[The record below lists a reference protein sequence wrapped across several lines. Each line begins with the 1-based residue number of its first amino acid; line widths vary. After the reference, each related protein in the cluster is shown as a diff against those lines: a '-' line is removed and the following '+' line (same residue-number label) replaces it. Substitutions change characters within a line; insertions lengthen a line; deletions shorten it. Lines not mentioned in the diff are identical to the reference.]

1 MPEEQVAVE
10 EEVQQEVVEDVVE
23 EVVKETP
30 SEILEEE
37 PVIDMSPP
45 DPEPEAKVE
54 DETGFRTD
62 QYTTGSQLGFSPEQ
76 VDAFG
81 TPENFDRMLG
91 AMQHNAQQQHYQ
103 QQQQQQ
109 QYQQQQYQQ
118 QQPGPVGNFQFQ
130 NPDDFDEGIVG
141 MNNHMNY
148 RMMQME
154 SMIGAMHQ
162 QSGAM
167 QQQNERLQA
176 EAIGRSLESTLD
188 GMDEELFG
196 RGPLDSLSGD
206 QAKNRIAVANEFA
219 RAGTG
224 YMQQGLEAPSIPEL
238 AKHAANA
245 LFADNFKDKALKEAS
260 EQTRDVASQ
269 ASARPTQQE
278 ESPGSG
284 TEAAIRAAAEW
295 HREHGT
301 NAHDAFG

>member
-1 MPEEQVAVE
+1 MPEEQAAVE
-10 EEVQQEVVEDVVE
+10 EEVQQEVVE
-23 EVVKETP
+23 ETLP
-30 SEILEEE
+30 EILEEE

-45 DPEPEAKVE
+45 EPEPKPGVE

-62 QYTTGSQLGFSPEQ
+62 QYTTGSKLGFSPEQ

-154 SMIGAMHQ
+154 SMLGAMHQ

-176 EAIGRSLESTLD
+176 EAIGRSLESSLD
-188 GMDEELFG
+188 GMDEDLFG

-206 QAKNRIAVANEFA
+206 QAKNRI
-219 RAGTG
+219 GDW
-224 YMQQGLEAPSIPEL
+224 L
-238 AKHAANA
+238 HAAR
-245 LFADNFKDKALKEAS
+245 FGGSKYS
-260 EQTRDVASQ
+260 GVSQTRCERFVC
-269 ASARPTQQE
+269 
-278 ESPGSG
+278 
-284 TEAAIRAAAEW
+284 
-295 HREHGT
+295 
-301 NAHDAFG
+301 

>member
-1 MPEEQVAVE
+1 MPEEQAAVE
-10 EEVQQEVVEDVVE
+10 EEVQQEVVE
-23 EVVKETP
+23 ETLP
-30 SEILEEE
+30 EILEEE

-45 DPEPEAKVE
+45 EPEPKPGVE

-154 SMIGAMHQ
+154 SMLGVMHQ

-176 EAIGRSLESTLD
+176 EAIGRSLESSLD
-188 GMDEELFG
+188 GMDEDLFG

>member
-1 MPEEQVAVE
+1 MPEEQAAVE
-10 EEVQQEVVEDVVE
+10 EEVQQEVVE
-23 EVVKETP
+23 EVVKEAP

-37 PVIDMSPP
+37 PVIDTSP
-45 DPEPEAKVE
+45 PEPESEPEVE
-54 DETGFRTD
+54 QQTGFRPD
-62 QYTTGSQLGFSPEQ
+62 QYATGSRFGFSPDQ

-81 TPENFDRMLG
+81 TRDNFDQVLG

-103 QQQQQQ
+103 QQQMQQQ
-109 QYQQQQYQQ
+109 QYQQQQQ
-118 QQPGPVGNFQFQ
+118 QQPGPVGNHQFE

-154 SMIGAMHQ
+154 AMVGALHQ
-162 QSGAM
+162 QNGVM

-219 RAGTG
+219 RAGAG
-224 YMQQGLEAPSIPEL
+224 YKQQGLEAPSIPEL
-238 AKHAANA
+238 AQHAANA

-278 ESPGSG
+278 ESPVSG

>member
-1 MPEEQVAVE
+1 MPEEQAAVE
-10 EEVQQEVVEDVVE
+10 EEVQQEVVK
-23 EVVKETP
+23 EVVKETLP
-30 SEILEEE
+30 EILEEE
-37 PVIDMSPP
+37 PVIDTSP
-45 DPEPEAKVE
+45 PEPESEPEVE
-54 DETGFRTD
+54 QQTGFRTD

-91 AMQHNAQQQHYQ
+91 AMQHNAQQQQYQQ

-109 QYQQQQYQQ
+109 QYQQQQ
-118 QQPGPVGNFQFQ
+118 QPGPVGNFQFE
-130 NPDDFDEGIVG
+130 NPDDFDEAIVG

-154 SMIGAMHQ
+154 AMMGAMHQ
-162 QSGAM
+162 QNGVM

-188 GMDEELFG
+188 GMDEDLFG
-196 RGPLDSLSGD
+196 RGPLNGLSGD

-219 RAGTG
+219 RAGAG

-238 AKHAANA
+238 AQHAANA

-278 ESPGSG
+278 ESPVSG

>member
-1 MPEEQVAVE
+1 MPEEQAAVE
-10 EEVQQEVVEDVVE
+10 EEVQQEVVK
-23 EVVKETP
+23 EVVKETLP
-30 SEILEEE
+30 EILEEE

-45 DPEPEAKVE
+45 DPEPEAGVE
-54 DETGFRTD
+54 DKTGFRTD

-109 QYQQQQYQQ
+109 QYQQQQ
-118 QQPGPVGNFQFQ
+118 QPGPVGNYQFE

-154 SMIGAMHQ
+154 AMMGAMHQ
-162 QSGAM
+162 QNGVM

-188 GMDEELFG
+188 GMDEDLFG
-196 RGPLDSLSGD
+196 RGPLNALSGD

-219 RAGTG
+219 RAGAG

-238 AKHAANA
+238 AQHAANA

-301 NAHDAFG
+301 NSHDAFG